1 VSPRGNVRVAVLGA
15 GAIAQVVHLPI
26 LTRMR
31 GVEVAAVAD
40 RDPHTAR
47 TIAERFGVAG
57 GARPTEDVL
66 ADESVDA
73 VVVCTPNHR
82 HEDNV
87 RDALRAGKYVLC
99 EKPLALTADG
109 VERILTEDGAEGRL
123 QVAMNQRFRADARA
137 IRSFVQSGELG
148 DVFYLKA
155 GWLNRAQP
163 RGRSWRE
170 RKSAAGGGAFMD
182 LGIQMLD
189 LALWILDHPRAER
202 ITAQMHRPP
211 GSEVEDAAALL
222 LRLEGDRVINLE
234 ASWNLLSAKDRQFLH
249 VLGSA
254 GSGSLSPFAVYR
266 EMSTGLTEVTPQLAP
281 GRENLFTASYRNEL
295 QHFVEVVRGEQPAD
309 ASAREHV
316 QLLRVVEAAYRS
328 ADERREVVL

>member
-1 VSPRGNVRVAVLGA
+1 MSPRGNVRVAVLGA

-40 RDPHTAR
+40 KDPRTAR

-57 GARPTEDVL
+57 GARDTEDVL
-66 ADESVDA
+66 ADDTVDA
-73 VVVCTPNHR
+73 VVVCTPSNR

-87 RDALRAGKYVLC
+87 LEALRAGKFVLC
-99 EKPLALTADG
+99 EKPLALTAAG
-109 VERILTEDGAEGRL
+109 VERVLAEEGAEGRL

-148 DVFYLKA
+148 EVFYLKA

-163 RGRSWRE
+163 RGRTWRE
-170 RKSAAGGGAFMD
+170 SKAAAGGGAFMD

-189 LALWILDHPRAER
+189 LALWILGHPTAER
-202 ITAQMHRPP
+202 ISAQMHSPA

-234 ASWNLLSAKDRQFLH
+234 ASWNLLSTRDRQFLH

-254 GSGSLSPFAVYR
+254 GSASLTPFAVYR
-266 EMSTGLTEVTPQLAP
+266 EMSTGLTEVTPQLPP
-281 GRENLFTASYRNEL
+281 GRENLFTASYRSEL
-295 QHFVEVVRGEQPAD
+295 QHFVEVVRGAQPAD
-309 ASAREHV
+309 SSAREHV
-316 QLLRVVEAAYRS
+316 QLLRLVEAAYRS
-328 ADERREVVL
+328 AEERQEVVP